1 MKKFLLLSLVAI
13 LAAGLLLPTA
23 AQAQRKNVTFLVN
36 TATVP
41 DTIRPTSVVVV
52 TGSGTPVDADTV
64 MTSWGA
70 GRALTNIGGDYWKT
84 TLSFATGDT
93 AVYKIRIAGGGW
105 EKDLSDGDGA
115 GGHRRVIVQSDSTLP
130 LQFWNNQLTAQPQL
144 WRPWTAAA
152 DSFINVYFRVNMKAV
167 QDDGLSGKYKWTAA
181 DKDSVAVRGD
191 GKGGDLAWGTSF
203 YLKQEQ
209 TPGDGG
215 SQFTIPPTSFFSA
228 RLRFRKS
235 TVNVGDTIQYKF
247 LLGGDWGRD
256 ETGRT
261 SNRMFRIP
269 VGKQDTTLQWVWY
282 DDAAPI
288 TRLNPDTC
296 VVTFKVDLASAIN
309 KGGYTTGDT
318 VQVQSGFFGTA
329 VVNGK
334 TKNLAQVIGSRY
346 QVIDTIITKVGAL
359 LDYQYYTVKFGQ
371 SNRENYYNFSFTG
384 PTASEAE
391 RRQFLVPSKVFTI
404 TDYDTS
410 VISARREPVFPSV
423 RVLARKVR
431 VTYTVDL
438 RPALYQVVLHNDTLT
453 AIQGTTTIT
462 KAVKDSIFKWGVW
475 INGLAVGGW
484 GNPNGSDWGL
494 DLVNNPIKKM
504 YDDGTHGDKVAHDS
518 IYSMQVVC
526 APESTAV
533 GTKGVVGQVFKFGIY
548 GSDNEGGQ
556 GGYGNNHA
564 ENIVD
569 TDTSYTI
576 ASDFGSIN
584 PKFYSQWNYD
594 LHKPILTGVQQLP
607 GVVKAFALE
616 QNYPNPFNPS
626 TKIEFSIPLSAQVQ
640 LKVYNILG
648 QEVATLVNENLKVGR
663 HAVTFDASR
672 LASGI
677 YLYRITAGSFISTK
691 KMLLLK

>member
-1 MKKFLLLSLVAI
+1 MKKFLLLLLVAI
-13 LAAGLLLPTA
+13 VAVGLLSPAA

-41 DTIRPTSVVVV
+41 DTLKANAVVVL
-52 TGSGTPVDADTV
+52 TGSGSPVDADTV

-70 GRALTNIGGDYWKT
+70 GKPMTNIGGDYWKT

-93 AVYKIRIAGGGW
+93 AIYKIRIAGGGW

-115 GGHRRVIVQSDSTLP
+115 GGHRQLIVKSDSTLP
-130 LQFWNNQLTAQPQL
+130 LQFWNNRQTAQPQL
-144 WRPWTAAA
+144 FRPWTAAA
-152 DSFINVYFRVNMKAV
+152 DSFINVYFRVNLKAV
-167 QDDGLSGKYKWTAA
+167 QDDGVAGTFKWKPVDT
-181 DKDSVAVRGD
+181 DSVAVRGD
-191 GKGGDLAWGTSF
+191 GRNGDMAWGTSF
-203 YLKQEQ
+203 YLTQEQ

-215 SQFTIPPTSFFSA
+215 SQFTIPPGSFFSG
-228 RLRFRKS
+228 RVRFPKS
-235 TVNVGDTIQYKF
+235 QVNAGDVINYKF

-256 ETGRT
+256 ERQGG
-261 SNRMFRIP
+261 SNRTFTIP
-269 VGKQDTTLQWVWY
+269 VGKKDTTLQWVWY
-282 DDAAPI
+282 NDTPPFA
-288 TRLNPDTC
+288 RLNPDTC
-296 VVTFKVDLASAIN
+296 VVTFKVDLAAAIN
-309 KGGYTTGDT
+309 KGGYSVGDT
-318 VQVQSGFFGTA
+318 VQVQSGWFGTA
-329 VVNGK
+329 AVNGK
-334 TKNLAQVIGSRY
+334 TKNLVQVIGSKY
-346 QVIDTIITKVGAL
+346 QVIDTIVTKVGAL
-359 LDYQYYTVKFGQ
+359 LDYQYYTVKLGQ
-371 SNRENYYNFSFTG
+371 TNRENYYNFTFTG

-391 RRQFLVPSKVFTI
+391 RRQFLVPSKAFTI

-410 VISARREPVFPSV
+410 VISGRREPVFPSV

-438 RPALYQVVLHNDTLT
+438 RPALYQVVLHNDTLS
-453 AIQGTTTIT
+453 AIQGTTNIT

-475 INGLAVGGW
+475 LNGLAVGGW
-484 GNPNGSDWGL
+484 GNPNGSDWGF

-504 YDDGTHGDKVAHDS
+504 WDDGTHGDKVAHDS
-518 IYSMQVVC
+518 IYSVQVVC
-526 APESTAV
+526 APESISV

-548 GSDNEGGQ
+548 GSDNEGGK

-594 LHKPILTGVQQLP
+594 LHKPILTSVQPLP

-626 TKIEFSIPLSAQVQ
+626 TTIEFSIPLSAQVQ

-663 HAVTFDASR
+663 HSVTFDASR
-672 LASGI
+672 LASGL
-677 YLYRITAGSFISTK
+677 YLYKINAGSFVSTK